1 MEEIWISSTNPY
13 RKSHEKSEMLLSV
26 MVFNLKPNG
35 QYELHQKLKYSSLK
49 AVVWL
54 FF

>member
-13 RKSHEKSEMLLSV
+13 RKSPEKSEMLLSV

-35 QYELHQKLKYSSLK
+35 QNSIKKKNTVALKQ
-49 AVVWL
+49 
-54 FF
+54 